1 MVKYI
6 NLFILFILLSSCSF
20 KNTGFYKDKL
30 KELEDEIAKKNSKLV
45 FSERKVFN
53 KEIDGLL
60 KKKLKPPIQNKNWT
74 QKNLSTSNYVPHL
87 KYDNE
92 GTLLYKS
99 KKLGKNKF
107 RASDIF
113 FEPIISNNNIFF
125 YDKSGTIYKFSLD
138 KLKLLWKFNFYK
150 KRFTK
155 IPIKVN
161 LKINGD
167 NLIVSDSLGY
177 IYSLISDTGKLKW
190 AKNYG
195 IPFQS
200 NLKIDSGKVLLLNQD
215 NKFYSIFEN
224 NGDLDTSL
232 ETFPSFLK
240 SEKETNIVLDKDN
253 NTSYFLT
260 SGGQLYSIDYLTK
273 NLKWIKT

>member
-113 FEPIISNNNIFF
+113 
-125 YDKSGTIYKFSLD
+125 
-138 KLKLLWKFNFYK
+138 
-150 KRFTK
+150 
-155 IPIKVN
+155 
-161 LKINGD
+161 
-167 NLIVSDSLGY
+167 
-177 IYSLISDTGKLKW
+177 
-190 AKNYG
+190 
-195 IPFQS
+195 
-200 NLKIDSGKVLLLNQD
+200 LNQ
-215 NKFYSIFEN
+215 
-224 NGDLDTSL
+224 
-232 ETFPSFLK
+232 
-240 SEKETNIVLDKDN
+240 
-253 NTSYFLT
+253 
-260 SGGQLYSIDYLTK
+260 
-273 NLKWIKT
+273 